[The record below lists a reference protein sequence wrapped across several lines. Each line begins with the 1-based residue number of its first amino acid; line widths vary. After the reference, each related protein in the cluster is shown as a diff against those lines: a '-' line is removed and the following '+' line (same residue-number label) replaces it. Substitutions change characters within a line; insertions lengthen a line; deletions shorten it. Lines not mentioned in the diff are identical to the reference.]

1 MGIREEYTIY
11 GSHVFSSKTDFV
23 PPIKARTIQT
33 RDNSVNTK
41 EYIIGYVTRVAFAKN
56 GYAKLTK
63 IETAENPKANE
74 SHIRKFMKTSFL
86 LKIAKPLSLNPPGTW
101 KAAAKVTV
109 AMIVA
114 TSKLTLAISLKSSCL
129 RSLANFLS
137 FSSET
142 LAASLPAL
150 TFESSFLS
158 VSGFSCA
165 SSFVSRVC
173 SFVVCLSTILCK
185 GRRTLCLF
193 KCDMIISCKCLNR
206 NVINKINNAYK
217 LIFIL
222 SHNWLNCSLVT
233 MSLLRKA
240 NRPKE
245 GLSPINL
252 PTQLIEVEDY
262 D

>member
-1 MGIREEYTIY
+1 MGIREEYTIN

-74 SHIRKFMKTSFL
+74 SHIRKFMKTSFF
-86 LKIAKPLSLNPPGTW
+86 LKIAKPSLLLNPPGTW

-114 TSKLTLAISLKSSCL
+114 TSKLTLTISLKSSCL

-137 FSSET
+137 FSSEI

-150 TFESSFLS
+150 TFVSSFLS
-158 VSGFSCA
+158 VSGFSW
-165 SSFVSRVC
+165 VC

-193 KCDMIISCKCLNR
+193 KCDMIRRCKCLNQ

-233 MSLLRKA
+233 MSLTRKA

-245 GLSPINL
+245 GPSPINL